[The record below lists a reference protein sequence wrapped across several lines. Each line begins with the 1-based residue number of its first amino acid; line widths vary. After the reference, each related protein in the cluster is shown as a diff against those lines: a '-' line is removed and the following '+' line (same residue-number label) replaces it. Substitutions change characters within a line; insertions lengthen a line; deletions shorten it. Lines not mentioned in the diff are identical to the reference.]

1 MIPLSAKRLLELRND
16 FNKGAGYKIS
26 IQKSLCIHFAFTY
39 TSNYT
44 IRKGN
49 EKNSDCKRVQKN
61 KMLRN
66 KLNEEDKRL
75 VW

>member
-1 MIPLSAKRLLELRND
+1 MIELSTKRLLELRND

-26 IQKSLCIHFAFTY
+26 IQKSLAFTY

-61 KMLRN
+61 KMLMN
-66 KLNEEDKRL
+66 KLNKEDKRL